1 MALADMLPTMD
12 DAALASLM
20 SNAKRLQSGAEGP
33 RRDQAAELV
42 PLIEAEQADRQAKKP
57 PKPAPVRRR
66 KAAAPPAAE

>member
-57 PKPAPVRRR
+57 APVRRR